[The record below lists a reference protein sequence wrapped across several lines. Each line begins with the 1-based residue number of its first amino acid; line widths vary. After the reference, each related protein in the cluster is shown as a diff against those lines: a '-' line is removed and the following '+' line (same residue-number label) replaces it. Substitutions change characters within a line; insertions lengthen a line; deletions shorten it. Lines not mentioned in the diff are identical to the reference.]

1 MTPLTLY
8 PQEIIQL
15 QKGEV
20 LIVRPVE
27 PQLIGEIALTETADD
42 FTWLF
47 YDKEGFNQFRK
58 HPFGPVGSEIAIVG
72 SELSEAFDIPDYIA
86 IHEGTTCKRVQDV
99 TEEEA
104 LACGS
109 LPSSYIDMDGPINGN
124 IQLVGGMA
132 SALGNL
138 HIVWDSRHPEHPW
151 QDNPLACLGKLKLKG
166 EG

>member
-86 IHEGTTCKRVQDV
+86 IHEGTTCKRVQDM
-99 TEEEA
+99 TREELYA
-104 LACGS
+104 
-109 LPSSYIDMDGPINGN
+109 
-124 IQLVGGMA
+124 
-132 SALGNL
+132 ALG
-138 HIVWDSRHPEHPW
+138 WDAQEDFLFPKTQFVKLWNSRHPEHPW
-151 QDNPLACLGKLKLKG
+151 QDNPWAWLGKLKLKG